1 MRSRR
6 FWLVFA
12 GVLLL
17 NIVITNV
24 FFGPQQPKSV
34 VLPYN
39 VFKQQVAADNVVS
52 VTSTGD
58 SITGVSK
65 KPVSPASGKESATHF
80 STQRPSFAD
89 SDLEALLEKHNV
101 TINAQP
107 ENPPT
112 PLWLTL
118 LLSFGPTVLIIGGV
132 LLSRAF

>member
-1 MRSRR
+1 MATNQPPGQKPSRPPGPASPAGRPPGALDQMRSRR

-39 VFKQQVAADNVVS
+39 VFKQEVASDNIVS

-58 SITGVSK
+58 SITGVARE
-65 KPVSPASGKESATHF
+65 PVTAGPGRDSATHF
-80 STQRPSFAD
+80 STQRPTFAD
-89 SDLEALLEKHNV
+89 NGLETLLE
-101 TINAQP
+101 
-107 ENPPT
+107 
-112 PLWLTL
+112 
-118 LLSFGPTVLIIGGV
+118 
-132 LLSRAF
+132 